1 MDSGKL
7 DKVKRASDDFNV
19 DKNEKGKANV
29 LKQQYSNNFPIF
41 WGGLVLFENNEARKG
56 LAAFGGTVS
65 SEEQ

>member
-29 LKQQYSNNFPIF
+29 VK
-41 WGGLVLFENNEARKG
+41 
-56 LAAFGGTVS
+56 
-65 SEEQ
+65 